1 MKWAIV
7 LGYFIFAPLRIA
19 YCVYRDWNDP
29 EAYHDPMR
37 NPYLTLALSGV
48 FVVSAVALAWH
59 IWRTERAKCSCPR
72 KGKELE
78 VGRG

>member
-7 LGYFIFAPLRIA
+7 FGYFIFAPLRIA

-29 EAYHDPMR
+29 EAYRDPVR
-37 NPYLTLALSGV
+37 NPYLTLALAGV
-48 FVVSAVALAWH
+48 FVVAAGAFTWH
-59 IWRTERAKCSCPR
+59 IRRIEQAKSGCSR

-78 VGRG
+78 VDRG